1 MKWGTRKILIALSG
15 LLAIALCGCS
25 NPFNGLPVSNT
36 KSITAFYLN
45 SPWVTG
51 TINEATH
58 TIELELYGADVT
70 RLTPT
75 IVHSGLSISPASG
88 MARDFSRPVAY
99 TVTAADGTTQEYS
112 VSVVV
117 PARGKYMRVSGE
129 SLVLAST
136 IPGRLSFDKV
146 TSGSVVIRSTYQ
158 ANDPNGIVY
167 QEGIDYTVDYLN
179 GTIARTMS
187 SRIPDFSTNVLYG
200 QHDFDQNNFLGYTN
214 HPFFVWVDYETSN
227 GEDFAKPNDQTGYLA
242 NARAKLLA
250 GGAFRI
256 VSYGDSITAG
266 REATTAAL
274 RFTTLYGNYLQ
285 SRFPASTI
293 VVEDVSKPGYTSTQA
308 IASWDTTVGV
318 TAPDLVLLGW
328 GMNDHSLGGATP
340 EQFKQN
346 LITLVGMV
354 RNLKHADV
362 IIFSAFPPNEEWH
375 YGTHRMNLYAEA
387 TRQAAAESNCAYV
400 NVFDTWAMV
409 LQRKDQ
415 PSLLGNNINH
425 PNDFGHWLYQ
435 QAFAASNF

>member
-1 MKWGTRKILIALSG
+1 MPRKILIALTG
-15 LLAIALCGCS
+15 LMAIASCGCS
-25 NPFNGLPVSNT
+25 NPFNGLPVSST
-36 KSITAFYLN
+36 KSITAFYL
-45 SPWVTG
+45 SAPWVTG

-70 RLTPT
+70 MLTPT
-75 IVHSGLSISPASG
+75 IVHSGASISPASG

-99 TVTAADGTTQEYS
+99 TVTASDGTTQEYS
-112 VSVVV
+112 VSVVA

-146 TSGSVVIRSTYQ
+146 TSGSVVIRSTYL

-179 GTIARTMS
+179 GAIARTMS
-187 SRIPDFSTNVLYG
+187 SRIPDFSANILYG
-200 QHDFDQNNFLGYTN
+200 QHDFDQKNFPGYTN

-227 GEDFAKPNDQTGYLA
+227 GEDFGKPNDQTRYLA
-242 NARAKLLA
+242 NARTKLEA
-250 GGAFRI
+250 GGTFRI

-266 REATTAAL
+266 REAATTAL

-285 SRFPASTI
+285 SRFPGSTI
-293 VVEDVSKPGYTSTQA
+293 VVEDVSKPSYTSTQA
-308 IASWDTTVGV
+308 LAAWDTTVGV

-328 GMNDHSLGGATP
+328 GMNDHSLGGAPP

-354 RNLKHADV
+354 RSLKHADV
-362 IIFSAFPPNEEWH
+362 ILFSAFPPNEEWH

-387 TRQAAAESNCAYV
+387 TRQAAAETNCAYV

-425 PNDFGHWLYQ
+425 PNDFGHWMYQ
-435 QAFAASNF
+435 QAFAAMNF

>member
-1 MKWGTRKILIALSG
+1 MRKMLIALSG

-25 NPFNGLPVSNT
+25 DPNSGLSVSSP
-36 KSITAFYLN
+36 KSITSFYFT

-51 TINEATH
+51 TINETTH
-58 TIELELYGADVT
+58 TIELALYGADVT
-70 RLTPT
+70 SLTPT
-75 IVHSGLSISPASG
+75 IVHTGASVSPDSGVT
-88 MARDFSRPVAY
+88 RDFSLPVAY

-112 VSVVV
+112 VSVVT
-117 PARGKYMRVSGE
+117 PARGKFMRVSGE

-136 IPGRLSFDKV
+136 IPGKLTFDRLV
-146 TSGSVVIRSTYQ
+146 SGNVMVRSSYQ
-158 ANDPNGIVY
+158 ANDPNGIAY
-167 QEGIDYTVDYLN
+167 QEGVDYTVDYPN
-179 GTIARTMS
+179 GTITRTMG

-200 QHDFDQNNFLGYTN
+200 RHDFDEQNFPGYTN

-227 GEDFAKPNDQTGYLA
+227 GEDFAKPNDQARYLTDT
-242 NARAKLLA
+242 RTKLAA
-250 GGAFRI
+250 GGSFRI

-266 REATTAAL
+266 REATTTSL

-285 SRFPASTI
+285 NRFPGSTI

-308 IASWDTTVGV
+308 LAAWDSTVGT
-318 TAPDLVLLGW
+318 TAPALVLLGW
-328 GMNDHSLGGATP
+328 GMNDHNLGGATP

-362 IIFSAFPPNEEWH
+362 ILFSAFPPNEEWH

-425 PNDFGHWLYQ
+425 PSDFGHWLYQ
-435 QAFAASNF
+435 QAFAAMNF